1 MIMEIKGKIIAV
13 LPERSGVSQAGK
25 EWMTQDYVLETED
38 RYPRKMSFTV
48 FGRERIEQLN
58 IQLGEVLTV
67 KFDIDCK
74 EYNGRWYNSI
84 AAWSVGREDKQPV
97 ATEAPAVPP
106 PSSDIFNQQQNESQK
121 NDDLP
126 F

>member
-1 MIMEIKGKIIAV
+1 
-13 LPERSGVSQAGK
+13 
-25 EWMTQDYVLETED
+25 MTQEYVLETED

-48 FGRERIEQLN
+48 FGADRIALFN

-84 AAWSVGREDKQPV
+84 TAWNVGREDKQPV
-97 ATEAPAVPP
+97 ATEAPAVAP
-106 PSSDIFNQQQNESQK
+106 PSSEIFNQQTNEPQK

>member
-1 MIMEIKGKIIAV
+1 MEIKGKIIVV
-13 LPERSGVSQAGK
+13 LPERGGVSQAGK
-25 EWMTQDYVLETED
+25 EWMTQEYVLETQD
-38 RYPRKMSFTV
+38 RYPRKMMFSV
-48 FGRERIEQLN
+48 FGRDRIEQFD
-58 IQLGEVLTV
+58 IHLGEVITV
-67 KFDIDCK
+67 KFDIDSK

-84 AAWSVGREDKQPV
+84 TAWQVERENQQQV

-106 PSSDIFNQQQNESQK
+106 PSSDIFNQQQNDEAQK